1 MANSKG
7 KRKLRRM
14 LQEAGLSLPLR
25 PPTQPAAPTSTLLW
39 KRIPKWL
46 YGCAVILTIA
56 ITLLTDYQWLH
67 IEKDSSLNP
76 TSPFSQFLVIANGGY
91 IPLTGLDAECG
102 FSTELKGKVSGEISS
117 GHDIWRG
124 FAHSLPHDGRATV
137 PCRPIWSGRDVQF
150 PDGAIFEINIT
161 YAYYHLNLGFLRR
174 SQDFHF
180 TSIVGSD
187 GSQHWQ
193 YEQ

>member
-1 MANSKG
+1 M
-7 KRKLRRM
+7 R
-14 LQEAGLSLPLR
+14 QETGRSLPPR
-25 PPTQPAAPTSTLLW
+25 SPSQPVTPASTPLW
-39 KRIPKWL
+39 KKIPKFL
-46 YGCAVILTIA
+46 YYWGAILSIAVIL
-56 ITLLTDYQWLH
+56 LTGYPWLH

-180 TSIVGSD
+180 KSIVGSD

-193 YEQ
+193 YVQ